1 MAKSFREKLAEIKPD
16 LPHVQDIEPKMAKK
30 WGEGTIVMPTMQEVD
45 ELMKKVPKGK
55 LVTIN
60 QIRENLAAKHGATIS
75 CPIVT
80 GIFARISAGAA
91 GEWLDEGRK
100 RVTPFWRTLKA
111 KGEINEKY
119 PGGLEGQRERLI
131 AEGHEVVQRGKKM
144 YVADFEKRLVKY

>member
-1 MAKSFREKLAEIKPD
+1 MAKSFREKLAEVKPD
-16 LPHVQDIEPKMAKK
+16 LPRVQDIDPKMAKK
-30 WGEGTIVMPTMQEVD
+30 WGEGTIVMPTVQEVD

-60 QIRENLAAKHGATIS
+60 QIRENLAVKHGATIS

-100 RVTPFWRTLKA
+100 RVTSFWRTLKA

-119 PGGLEGQRERLI
+119 PGGLEGQRERLQ

-144 YVADFEKRLVKY
+144 YVADFEKRLVQC